1 MNKINEA
8 KKDMITFE
16 NENFPIS
23 FKKAEIDFPGYEL
36 LNAKVDDLA
45 KGWESYVVTSK
56 SYPYDKKTRAEL
68 NRIRKALNDRRKSI
82 TQQASQPID
91 EFTAQI
97 KSLDLKIKVAVDHIS
112 EGIKSF
118 DDKAK
123 KDKHQQNLLQLGKI
137 AVEYNIPLQELD
149 YQEKWDN
156 KTASWG
162 KIEEEARQ
170 QFKAIAERLKARKE
184 AEQVIATKASE
195 YTKPAMTAS
204 PYLQMLDY
212 KSLPDVLTQMDND
225 HEYLIKQAKQQE
237 EDRKKAIQ
245 DLEQH
250 GDKYINAETGE
261 VVSNLTSVGLKFTD
275 KSQKITELLRYIEA
289 KHVNCEALGNE
300 LISVEFKFIDNTR
313 KIAGLSEYIKQ
324 KQINYEVIEEERT
337 SK

>member
-23 FKKAEIDFPGYEL
+23 FKKAEIDFPGYES

-82 TQQASQPID
+82 TQQASRPID

-162 KIEEEARQ
+162 RIEEEARQ

-204 PYLQMLDY
+204 PYLQMLNY

-237 EDRKKAIQ
+237 ENRKKAVEA
-245 DLEQH
+245 LEQH
-250 GDKYINAETGE
+250 GDKYVDAKTGE
-261 VVSNLTSVGLKFTD
+261 VVDKVHSVTLKFTGT
-275 KSQKITELLRYIEA
+275 KEQLT
-289 KHVNCEALGNE
+289 ALSNFIRDWG
-300 LISVEFKFIDNTR
+300 IS
-313 KIAGLSEYIKQ
+313 
-324 KQINYEVIEEERT
+324 YEKVD
-337 SK
+337 